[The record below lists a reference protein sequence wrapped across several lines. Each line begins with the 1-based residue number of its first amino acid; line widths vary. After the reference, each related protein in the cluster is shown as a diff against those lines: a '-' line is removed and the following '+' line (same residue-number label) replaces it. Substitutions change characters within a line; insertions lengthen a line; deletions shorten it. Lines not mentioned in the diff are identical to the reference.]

1 MFHLVESKL
10 FFFFFQYQFFSFQF
24 IPKLFLLFFK
34 HPYFLIPL
42 LLNSI
47 PFLLNTS
54 QLVLQFLHHF
64 GCNFPLPFFL
74 LINLGLNFLSFL
86 TFGNESLMQFP
97 YLFLFLID
105 YFSVLFVLSPN
116 LSKFLLHPILLIPA
130 LPIIL
135 TPYSFVLGPSD
146 FL

>member
-10 FFFFFQYQFFSFQF
+10 FFFFFQYKFFSFQF

-42 LLNSI
+42 LLNGI
-47 PFLLNTS
+47 PFLLNTF

-64 GCNFPLPFFL
+64 GCNFPLPFFF

-116 LSKFLLHPILLIPA
+116 LP
-130 LPIIL
+130 
-135 TPYSFVLGPSD
+135 
-146 FL
+146 